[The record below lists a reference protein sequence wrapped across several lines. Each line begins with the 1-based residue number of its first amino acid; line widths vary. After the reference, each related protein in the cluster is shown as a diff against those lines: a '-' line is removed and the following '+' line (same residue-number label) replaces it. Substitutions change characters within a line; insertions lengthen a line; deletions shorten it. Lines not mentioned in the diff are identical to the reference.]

1 MATLEFNESLV
12 RIIGGAKT
20 CEDVERT
27 MAGAL
32 HDADFVKDSY
42 CQAILDREVDFPTGL
57 YSGGVNVA
65 IPHCDISHVNKG
77 AMCVGVLKDP
87 VPWGRME
94 DKTQTCDVRLVA
106 MLALTDPKDHLA
118 TLRKVMNLVQDQQLA
133 EHIVKSD
140 DPAEIYGLVAEKL
153 AL

>member
-1 MATLEFNESLV
+1 
-12 RIIGGAKT
+12 
-20 CEDVERT
+20 
-27 MAGAL
+27 
-32 HDADFVKDSY
+32 
-42 CQAILDREVDFPTGL
+42 
-57 YSGGVNVA
+57 
-65 IPHCDISHVNKG
+65 
-77 AMCVGVLKDP
+77 
-87 VPWGRME
+87 ME